1 MGLGDRIRKKRTDL
15 GLSQTQLANKV
26 GYTSRST
33 VNKIESGAR
42 QPTAKDLPKIA
53 EALDTTVDYLL
64 NGIEIER
71 VQLRELSEQSHLF
84 DYVSKL
90 YGSETSNAV
99 HLFSQLTDFQ
109 KGKIIGMME
118 NMINENTYK

>member
-1 MGLGDRIRKKRTDL
+1 MDIGNRIEQKRTEK
-15 GLSQTQLANKV
+15 GMSQEELAAKV
-26 GYTSRST
+26 GYKSRSSI
-33 VNKIESGAR
+33 NKIEKNVQRPKAD
-42 QPTAKDLPKIA
+42 DLPKIA
-53 EALDTTVDYLL
+53 MALDTSVDYLL

-71 VQLRELSEQSHLF
+71 AQLRELSEQSHLF